1 MRKIFYFIAISF
13 LGLVLFVS
21 NGYALTAGTTY
32 TVEVDAIG
40 SNGVVVDL
48 AGLSTTATAD
58 ANGKISFAITGVPD
72 RTAYNFLVITIKNS
86 DGSVARRSIAPT
98 PTAGGTTTLGVSP
111 VTEDQTE
118 AFLSAMQ
125 TAGSDNPILVA
136 LGMVILRTAALTPTE
151 LGYVATGGRAAAA
164 GFENELTNLGV
175 TASQLSTFKSGIVDR
190 LGQFTALYKDA
201 VDSTTTIAAAENR
214 GKAAGLL
221 LQILISSATDAGFP
235 EDYVELALMAAGDA
249 VDNDPSWNNLPLE
262 FGNAV
267 DAEMSSAFLKIR
279 AEKALKKYTEALTLL
294 GASTSQVSKFTTAA
308 NNLFTAME
316 NAFKKFEQLFA
327 DESTMPAPAEIN
339 AVQTA
344 IDTAM
349 QTAFDQFIT
358 DSASTGTEIDT
369 MATAMKNG
377 FCGGDDVCKAM
388 IDTMRG
394 TSENDSMF
402 TFRKQDGTA
411 VYWPIMMAV
420 PMTWISNI
428 VAAGGSLTYT
438 RDNLPVPAMLDWL
451 DSNDNPTDAD
461 GINNTRHDWGD
472 VGPAGPNN
480 DAGNEAGANNV
491 AGDDEAIPASLAALF
506 GLREDIM
513 IIEFT
518 KYSDFN
524 AIGGQPTADQMKT
537 IMNNFTT
544 RLVGRE
550 TAIGGTT
557 DGTTAISTAQKKALI
572 TTALSPDFD

>member
-1 MRKIFYFIAISF
+1 MRKIFYFIVISF
-13 LGLVLFVS
+13 LGLVLSVS
-21 NGYALTAGTTY
+21 DGYALTAGTTY

-48 AGLSTTATAD
+48 AGLSTTAVAD

-72 RTAYNFLVITIKNS
+72 RTSYNFLVITIKNP
-86 DGSVARRSIAPT
+86 DGTIARRSIAPT
-98 PTAGGTTTLGVSP
+98 PTAGGTTTLGLSP
-111 VTEDQTE
+111 VTEDQAD

-125 TAGSDNPILVA
+125 AAGSDNPILVA
-136 LGMVILRTAALTPTE
+136 FGMVVLRTAALTATE
-151 LGYVATGGRAAAA
+151 LGYVGIGGRAATT
-164 GFENELTNLGV
+164 GFENGLTNLGV
-175 TASQLSTFKSGIVDR
+175 TAAQLLTFKSGIVDR

-201 VDSTTTIAAAENR
+201 VDAATDAAAAQNR

-221 LQILISSATDAGFP
+221 LQIFVNSATDAGFP

-249 VDNDPSWNNLPLE
+249 VDSDATWNDLPLS
-262 FGNAV
+262 FRNAV
-267 DAEMSSAFLKIR
+267 DAEMSSAMMKIR

-294 GASTSQVSKFTTAA
+294 GASASQVSRFTTAA

-316 NAFKKFEQLFA
+316 NAFRTFEELFGN
-327 DESTMPAPAEIN
+327 ESTMPSPVEIT
-339 AVQTA
+339 AAQTA

-349 QTAFDQFIT
+349 QTAFNTFIT
-358 DSASTGTEIDT
+358 DAASTGDEIDT

-377 FCGGDDVCKAM
+377 FCGGDVGCIAM
-388 IDTMRG
+388 ITTMRG
-394 TSENDSMF
+394 TSVNDSMF

-420 PMTWISNI
+420 PQTWTSNI
-428 VAAGGSLTYT
+428 VGAGGSLTYT
-438 RDNLPVPAMLDWL
+438 RDTLPVPPMFTWL
-451 DSNDNPTDAD
+451 DSDDNPTN
-461 GINNTRHDWGD
+461 GINSTRHDWGD

-480 DAGNEAGANNV
+480 DAGNEAGANTV
-491 AGDDEAIPASLAALF
+491 AGDDKAIPASLAAF
-506 GLREDIM
+506 VGLREDIM

-518 KYSDFN
+518 KFSDFN
-524 AIGGQPTADQMKT
+524 AIGGRPTLAQMKT

-544 RLVGRE
+544 RLAGRE

-557 DGTTAISTAQKKALI
+557 NGTTTISTAQKRALL